1 MGNAQVQLHVFYVPT
16 VDLTSF
22 IYIVVVVL
30 FAHVHSNTWSV
41 KLCSCTFNM
50 TDSKACLL
58 KFVLVASFLFGLILF
73 KSKGKDVDKITK
85 TKNDD
90 RLCQPKTRVAFAKTH
105 KTGSSTIQVNH
116 FHIISWYGAKLRSS
130 ILIPLCDTK
139 CYQNILF
146 RFGDSH
152 NLLFALPNSGAGHDK
167 QVLTK

>member
-1 MGNAQVQLHVFYVPT
+1 MGNVQVQLHVFYVPT

-58 KFVLVASFLFGLILF
+58 KFVLVATFLFGFFLF
-73 KSKGKDVDKITK
+73 KSKGRGIDKITK
-85 TKNDD
+85 TENNE
-90 RLCQPKTRVAFAKTH
+90 RACRPKTRIAFAKTH

-116 FHIISWYGAKLRSS
+116 FHIISSYGAE
-130 ILIPLCDTK
+130 
-139 CYQNILF
+139 
-146 RFGDSH
+146 
-152 NLLFALPNSGAGHDK
+152 
-167 QVLTK
+167 